1 MIGSPQFVPARR
13 AMPARLTPMRRR
25 ADRGMGW
32 LAALTPD
39 QAAQVAMP
47 KSTVSSRAGFTQ
59 TVYNDIVQAAQSGN
73 FVGFN
78 PSGCSAPATGSIA
91 GAALTKVGS
100 NIAIKIAGMSAV
112 LGPIGAIAAPILG
125 IFSSIFNHHAQAVAR
140 EQAIVCSSVPSAAQA
155 LQVIEQAVQNGT
167 IDPATGIAS
176 LQQVVSE
183 FQSTVAPIIKMN
195 TSQCNAS
202 CVWTKE
208 LQAIVAEMSSRWQ
221 DQINAAA
228 AAPGA
233 PTNNAINAAGSAS
246 SSTLSLSSL
255 PSWWPWAAAAG
266 LAFVLL
272 M

>member
-1 MIGSPQFVPARR
+1 MIGSPQYVPVRR
-13 AMPARLTPMRRR
+13 AMPIRLTPMRRR
-25 ADRGMGW
+25 VDRRMGW

-47 KSTVSSRAGFTQ
+47 TSTISSKAGFTQ
-59 TVYNDIVQAAQSGN
+59 SVYNDIVQAAQSGD
-73 FVGFN
+73 FVAFN
-78 PSGCSAPATGSIA
+78 PSGCPQAATGSIA

-100 NIAIKIAGMSAV
+100 NIAIQLAGASSI

-125 IFSSIFNHHAQAVAR
+125 IFSSIFTHHAQAVAK
-140 EQAIVCSSVPSAAQA
+140 EQQVVCSAVPSAGQA

-183 FQSTVAPIIKMN
+183 FQTAVQPIIKMN
-195 TSQCNAS
+195 SSQCNAA

-208 LQAIVAEMSSRWQ
+208 LQAIVAEMSSQWQ
-221 DQINAAA
+221 DQINAATGSA
-228 AAPGA
+228 TPATGS
-233 PTNNAINAAGSAS
+233 TAAGSTP
-246 SSTLSLSSL
+246 TLSLSSL

-272 M
+272 L

>member
-1 MIGSPQFVPARR
+1 MIGSPQFVPVRR

-25 ADRGMGW
+25 VDRRMGW

-47 KSTVSSRAGFTQ
+47 TSAISTKAGFTQ
-59 TVYNDIVQAAQSGN
+59 AVYNDLVQAAQTGN
-73 FVGFN
+73 FVSFN
-78 PSGCSAPATGSIA
+78 PSGCSQAATGSIA

-100 NIAIKIAGMSAV
+100 NIAIKLAGASSI

-125 IFSSIFNHHAQAVAR
+125 IFSSIFTHHSQAVAK
-140 EQAIVCSSVPSAAQA
+140 EQQVVCSAVPSAGQA

-167 IDPATGIAS
+167 IEPATGIAS

-183 FQSTVAPIIKMN
+183 FQSAVQPIIKMN
-195 TSQCNAS
+195 SSQCNAA

-208 LQAIVAEMSSRWQ
+208 LQAIVAEMSSQWQ
-221 DQINAAA
+221 DQINSASGS
-228 AAPGA
+228 PVTTSGA
-233 PTNNAINAAGSAS
+233 TAAGSTSAS
-246 SSTLSLSSL
+246 LSLSSL
-255 PSWWPWAAAAG
+255 PSWWPLAAAAG

-272 M
+272 L